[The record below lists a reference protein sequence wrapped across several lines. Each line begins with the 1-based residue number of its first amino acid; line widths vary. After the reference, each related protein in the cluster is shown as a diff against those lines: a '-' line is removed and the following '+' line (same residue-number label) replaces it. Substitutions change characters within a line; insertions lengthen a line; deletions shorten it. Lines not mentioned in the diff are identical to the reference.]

1 MVARVAWD
9 DKELFES
16 DIFDQQCISAVN
28 ENVIKL
34 IMVNVKQGGKKI
46 VNQETR
52 ELLPM
57 LKAPYHDSFN

>member
-34 IMVNVKQGGKKI
+34 IMVDVK
-46 VNQETR
+46 
-52 ELLPM
+52 
-57 LKAPYHDSFN
+57 

>member
-34 IMVNVKQGGKKI
+34 IMVDVKQGGKKI
-46 VNQETR
+46 VNRKDTGA
-52 ELLPM
+52 
-57 LKAPYHDSFN
+57 APYAEGSLP